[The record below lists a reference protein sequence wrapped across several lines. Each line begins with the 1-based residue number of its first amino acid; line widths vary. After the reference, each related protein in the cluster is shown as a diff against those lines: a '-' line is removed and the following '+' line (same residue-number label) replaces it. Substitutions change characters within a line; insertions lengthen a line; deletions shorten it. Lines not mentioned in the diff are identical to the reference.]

1 MKKMIFSLSV
11 ILMALNSVPSF
22 ADGDNIPITYNTTY
36 VATQNQNETPTLFVS
51 AIVAQDVINKYFG
64 NMVSSGRFS
73 FDTELT
79 DVDILATVLDAYK
92 EMLDETGG
100 VVSIDGLARVC
111 GVAFQHVKL
120 ASDEIG
126 IAMTQSGLDKYCQ
139 DFATEL
145 VTTKKTDPDEC
156 IYNISKV
163 NNLQTKIKFERKDG
177 TGGFVRSGG
186 ALAWRFF
193 NPGAMRRS
201 PLQCASIKTNPNGV
215 FAVFDSYESGHQAL
229 WNLFKTPS
237 YQRLTVARA
246 IMRYSPPTENNTR
259 RYIAQIKDYGIN
271 TNALISSLNDEKLSF
286 LISVIEIIEG
296 GKKAGSVQEF

>member
-22 ADGDNIPITYNTTY
+22 ANGDNIPMAQNTTS
-36 VATQNQNETPTLFVS
+36 ATTQNQNETPTLFVS
-51 AIVAQDVINKYFG
+51 ATVAQDVINKYFG

-111 GVAFQHVKL
+111 GAAFQHVKL
-120 ASDEIG
+120 TSDAPG
-126 IAMTQSGLDKYCQ
+126 GATTQNGLDKYCQ

-156 IYNISKV
+156 IYNVGKV
-163 NNLQTKIKFERKDG
+163 NNSQTKIKFERKDG
-177 TGGFVRSGG
+177 TGGFIRSGG
-186 ALAWRFF
+186 TLAWRFF

-201 PLQCASIKTNPNGV
+201 PLQCSSIKTNPNGV

-246 IMRYSPPTENNTR
+246 IARYAPPTENNTR
-259 RYIAQIKDYGIN
+259 RYIAQIGAHGIN

-286 LISVIEIIEG
+286 LISVIERIEG
-296 GKKAGSVQEF
+296 NTKSGTVENF